1 MTTDNANATRLKR
14 LYFLDNLRTTII
26 FLVVLYHAGGVYE
39 SAGTWASFWIVDD
52 PDTNNISGI
61 VGLVVDIFMMST
73 LFFISG
79 YLAPPSLKSKTARQ
93 FLVSKFRRLMIPWM
107 VAVLTLIP
115 LYKVIF
121 LYSRNLPQEQ
131 WTTYFH
137 FSSGNISSQNWLW
150 FLPVLFLFNLLYLLF
165 AGLNVAPARIPF
177 KLAVATVFAIGV
189 AYSFGMEFFHLTG
202 WTLTPLLDFQNE
214 RILIYFLMFLLGT
227 LGYQQQLFTAKP
239 SGNALYITVTATSW
253 VPINIYVWFLLLPWI
268 VPGTVF
274 VTPIADRVILW
285 LSFHLSL
292 LSLMYLMIESF
303 RRYVDRTGPLWDA
316 LNQNSYYVYIIHVV
330 VLGGIALILRDTTL
344 PSMAKY
350 LTLAVS
356 TYLVSTLMISLV
368 RLVLSRRNAVT
379 LTPKLSRGH

>member
-292 LSLMYLMIESF
+292 LSLMYLMIKSF